1 MEAGEMNIHLFGD
14 HTGMMTRTPFIVQ
27 DNRSRM
33 QLTEFRVQNYKIIND
48 TGWIPVENLTILV
61 GKNESGKSAIFRAL
75 SKLNPSD
82 GIGYDGLKEFPRQ
95 RYAGEIT
102 KTDWPAASGRFTLI
116 PREQEELRSLSEL
129 CRDVEEV
136 EVTRHYTG
144 KYSITYHPDI
154 GVELVTTGDLFYAI
168 DVAIEQI
175 RNLIA
180 PEGRGEALGRIK
192 EELLSSLEQQKE
204 SVPQG
209 GQVQKRHV
217 TDIINAIK
225 SRGNEQWQL
234 ELVNPI
240 CEPMYSLVRQ
250 IEVYESLMSAN
261 RYIIDHL
268 PKFVYFDQYNVIESA
283 VHIPTFI
290 ATLKSHPE
298 SPGLRATHCLFRH
311 VNLDLDILDKLGIHK
326 NATDEN
332 PVIRRQVD
340 ERSILL
346 STASNQMSQRFED
359 WWEQRHLRFRY
370 DIDGDY
376 FRVWV
381 SDDLDPSEIEL
392 EQRSAGLQ
400 YFFSFYL
407 VFLVESGDA
416 YQDSI
421 LLLDE
426 PGLQLHATAQQQAVR
441 LFERLA
447 KENQIMY
454 STHSPFMLDLDH
466 LDRVRTVYESADG
479 TTKVSQNDWPT
490 DQDSLFPLEAALAYR
505 IASRTLIA
513 GRQLL
518 VEDIVDLWLIQ
529 AMNYAVEKL
538 GKAGLDPDITITPT
552 GGTANLFPLATL
564 IKARQG
570 AAAALVS
577 GEDVPA
583 EVFAQLPGSGARKHR
598 TLLLYSQITGQS
610 GSTIEDLFTQELYV
624 RCVRDVYPNI
634 TVSAVP
640 SQNPTERAEKH
651 GIIHSVGEA
660 VDRRQGERF
669 LRWRVAEVLSDRICE
684 APGMIEEETVER
696 FVRLFDEVNQATG
709 SEQTA
714 FCLT

>member
-1 MEAGEMNIHLFGD
+1 
-14 HTGMMTRTPFIVQ
+14 
-27 DNRSRM
+27 M

-48 TGWIPVENLTILV
+48 TGWIPVENLTIFV

-82 GIGYDGLKEFPRQ
+82 GMGYDGLKEFPRQ
-95 RYAGEIT
+95 RYASEIT
-102 KTDWPAASGRFTLI
+102 KTDWPVASGRFTLT
-116 PREQEELRSLSEL
+116 RHEQEDLFGLSDL
-129 CRDVEEV
+129 CRDVMEV

-154 GVELVTTGDLFYAI
+154 GVELVTISDLIYVI

-180 PEGRGEALGRIK
+180 PEGHGEELGRIK
-192 EELLSSLEQQKE
+192 EELLSILEGQKE
-204 SVPQG
+204 GVPEG
-209 GQVQKRHV
+209 GQVHKRHI
-217 TDIINAIK
+217 TDLINAIK

-234 ELVNPI
+234 DLMGPV
-240 CEPMYSLVRQ
+240 CDPMYSLVRQ
-250 IEVYESLMSAN
+250 IEVYESLMAAN

-268 PKFVYFDQYNVIESA
+268 PRFVYFDLYNVIESA
-283 VHIPTFI
+283 IHIPTFI

-311 VNLDLDILDKLGIHK
+311 VNLDLDILDKLGTHK

-332 PVIRRQVD
+332 PTIRRQVD

-346 STASNQMSQRFED
+346 STASNQMSRRFED
-359 WWEQRHLRFRY
+359 WWEQRRLRFRY

-407 VFLVESGDA
+407 VFLVESADA

-426 PGLQLHATAQQQAVR
+426 PGMQLHATAQQHAVKF
-441 LFERLA
+441 FERLA
-447 KENQIMY
+447 QENQIMY

-466 LDRVRTVYESADG
+466 LERVRTVHESSDG
-479 TTKVSQNDWPT
+479 TTRVSANEWPK

-505 IASRTLIA
+505 IVSRTMLA

-518 VEDIVDLWLIQ
+518 VEDIIDLWLLQ

-538 GKAGLDPDITITPT
+538 GKTGLDTDITITPA
-552 GGTANLFPLATL
+552 GGTTNLLPLATL
-564 IKARQG
+564 IHARHKPV
-570 AAAALVS
+570 AALIS
-577 GEDVPA
+577 GKDVPA
-583 EVFAQLPGSGARKHR
+583 QVLSQLPGPGSGKER
-598 TLLLYSQITGQS
+598 TLLMYSQFTRQG
-610 GSTIEDLFTQELYV
+610 GATIEDLFTTEFYS
-624 RCVRDVYPNI
+624 RCVRDIYSNI
-634 TVSAVP
+634 SMTQVP
-640 SQNPTERAEKH
+640 IANPAERGEEH
-651 GIIHSVGEA
+651 GIIHTAGEA

-669 LRWRVAEVLSDRICE
+669 ERWRVAEVLSDRICE
-684 APGMIEEETVER
+684 APGVLEEETVER
-696 FVRLFDEVNQATG
+696 FVRLFSDINLATSVKG
-709 SEQTA
+709 EERK
-714 FCLT
+714 

>member
-1 MEAGEMNIHLFGD
+1 
-14 HTGMMTRTPFIVQ
+14 
-27 DNRSRM
+27 M

-48 TGWIPVENLTILV
+48 TGWVPVGNLTIFV

-82 GIGYDGLKEFPRQ
+82 GVGYDGLKEFPRQ

-102 KTDWPAASGRFTLI
+102 RTDWPVASGRFRLLY
-116 PREQEELRSLSEL
+116 REQEEIRTLSDL

-154 GVELVTTGDLFYAI
+154 GVELVTTGDLFYVI

-180 PEGRGEALGRIK
+180 PEGHGEALGRIK
-192 EELLSSLEQQKE
+192 GELLSVLEEQKE
-204 SVPQG
+204 AVPEG
-209 GQVQKRHV
+209 GQVQKRQIA
-217 TDIINAIK
+217 DIINMIK

-250 IEVYESLMSAN
+250 IEVYDSLMAVN

-283 VHIPTFI
+283 IHIPTFI

-311 VNLDLDILDKLGIHK
+311 VNLDLDILDKLGTHK

-346 STASNQMSQRFED
+346 STASNQMSRRFED
-359 WWEQRHLRFRY
+359 WWGQRKLRFRY

-381 SDDLDPSEIEL
+381 SDDVDPSEIEL

-426 PGLQLHATAQQQAVR
+426 PGLQLHATAQQHSVKFFSC
-441 LFERLA
+441 LSEG
-447 KENQIMY
+447 NQIMY
-454 STHSPFMLDLDH
+454 STHSPFMIDLDH
-466 LDRVRTVYESADG
+466 LDRVRMVHESGDG
-479 TTKVSQNDWPT
+479 TTKVSATEWPK
-490 DQDSLFPLEAALAYR
+490 DPDSLFPLEAALAYR
-505 IASRTLIA
+505 IASRTLLA

-518 VEDIVDLWLIQ
+518 VEDIVDLWLLQ

-538 GKAGLDPDITITPT
+538 GKSGIDPEITITPA
-552 GGTANLFPLATL
+552 GGTANMLPLATL
-564 IKARQG
+564 IRARQTP
-570 AAAALVS
+570 ASVLIS
-577 GEDVPA
+577 GRDVPA
-583 EVFAQLPGSGARKHR
+583 EMVSRLSEPITGKDCS
-598 TLLLYSQITGQS
+598 LLLYSQITGHT
-610 GSTIEDLFTQELYV
+610 GSTIEDLVTPDFYI
-624 RCVRDVYPNI
+624 RCVKDVYPNI
-634 TVSAVP
+634 AITSLAG
-640 SQNPTERAEKH
+640 SNPAERGEER
-651 GIIHSVGEA
+651 GIIHAVSEA
-660 VDRRQGERF
+660 IDRRQGERF
-669 LRWRVAEVLSDRICE
+669 ERWRVAEILSDRICE
-684 APGMIEEETVER
+684 APGMVDEETVSR
-696 FVRLFDEVNQATG
+696 FIRLFTEINQVVPGSDESSQG
-709 SEQTA
+709 QKE
-714 FCLT
+714 L

>member
-1 MEAGEMNIHLFGD
+1 MH
-14 HTGMMTRTPFIVQ
+14 
-27 DNRSRM
+27 
-33 QLTEFRVQNYKIIND
+33 LTEFRVQNYKIIND
-48 TGWIPVENLTILV
+48 TGWVPVDNLTIFV

-82 GIGYDGLKEFPRQ
+82 GVGYDGLKEFPRQ

-102 KTDWPAASGRFTLI
+102 KTDWPVASGKFMLTSL
-116 PREQEELRSLSEL
+116 EQDELRGLSEL
-129 CRDVEEV
+129 CRNVEEV

-154 GVELVTTGDLFYAI
+154 GVELVTTGDLIYEI

-192 EELLSSLEQQKE
+192 EELLSTLEEQKE
-204 SVPQG
+204 AVPQG
-209 GQVQKRHV
+209 GQVQKRNV
-217 TDIINAIK
+217 TDIINIIK

-234 ELVNPI
+234 ELVTPI

-268 PKFVYFDQYNVIESA
+268 PRFVYFDQYNVIESA
-283 VHIPTFI
+283 IHIPTFI
-290 ATLKSHPE
+290 ATLKSNPE

-311 VNLDLDILDKLGIHK
+311 VNLDLDIIDKLGMHK

-332 PVIRRQVD
+332 PIIRRQVD

-346 STASNQMSQRFED
+346 STASNQMSRRFED
-359 WWEQRHLRFRY
+359 WWGQRKLRFRY

-416 YQDSI
+416 YQDSV

-426 PGLQLHATAQQQAVR
+426 PGMQLHATAQQHAVKF
-441 LFERLA
+441 FERLA
-447 KENQIMY
+447 QENQIMY

-466 LDRVRTVYESADG
+466 LTRVRTVHESTDG
-479 TTKVSQNDWPT
+479 TTKVSANDWPK

-505 IASRTLIA
+505 IASRTLVA

-518 VEDIVDLWLIQ
+518 VEDIVDLWLLQ

-538 GKAGLDPDITITPT
+538 GKTGLDPEITITPA
-552 GGTANLFPLATL
+552 GGTANLLPLATL
-564 IKARQG
+564 IKARHG
-570 AAAALVS
+570 SAAALIS
-577 GEDVPA
+577 GKDVPA
-583 EVFAQLPGSGARKHR
+583 DVLAQLPGPGVGRER
-598 TLLLYSQITGQS
+598 TLLMYSQITGNS
-610 GSTIEDLFTQELYV
+610 GATIEDLFTPEFYS
-624 RCVRDVYPNI
+624 RCVRDVYSNI
-634 TVSAVP
+634 SISAVP
-640 SQNPTERAEKH
+640 SQNPTERAEEY
-651 GIIHSVGEA
+651 GIIHTAGEA

-669 LRWRVAEVLSDRICE
+669 ERWRVAEVLSDRICE
-684 APGMIEEETVER
+684 APGMVEEETVER

-709 SEQTA
+709 SEKLA
-714 FCLT
+714 SGRIDVV